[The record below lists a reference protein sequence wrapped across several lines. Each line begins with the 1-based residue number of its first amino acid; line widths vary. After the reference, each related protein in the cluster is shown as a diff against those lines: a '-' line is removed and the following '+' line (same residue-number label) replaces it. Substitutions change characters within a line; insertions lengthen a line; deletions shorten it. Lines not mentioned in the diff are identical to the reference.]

1 MGGMIA
7 NGRVQG
13 RLGVSRAIG
22 DLPYK
27 VRRVCRARLCRR
39 PTARPVGSPA
49 PAPQDPHSFGERLVT
64 SEPDVIVTQLDNTVD
79 YILLASD
86 GLFAKLT
93 PTDIH
98 TFIVATSEA
107 RKVTL
112 MQVADQ
118 LVRYAIDSGAD
129 DNVTAVLVGFE
140 HKPADSDFSDG
151 SALVRTGELRNE
163 RAVTVPHSF
172 DLDAALDVTETDET
186 DTNTNTDTTFD
197 EEMDDVPED
206 FRDEP
211 VYE

>member
-1 MGGMIA
+1 M
-7 NGRVQG
+7 
-13 RLGVSRAIG
+13 
-22 DLPYK
+22 
-27 VRRVCRARLCRR
+27 
-39 PTARPVGSPA
+39 T
-49 PAPQDPHSFGERLVT
+49 H
-64 SEPDVIVTQLDNTVD
+64 LDNTVD
-79 YILLASD
+79 YILIASD

-98 TFIVATSEA
+98 TFIVTTSEA

-118 LVRYAIDSGAD
+118 LVRYAIDRGAD

-140 HKPADSDFSDG
+140 HKPADSDFADAN
-151 SALVRTGELRNE
+151 ALVRTGELRNE
-163 RAVTVPHSF
+163 RAVVLPQSF

-211 VYE
+211 VYD